1 MSMHDPIA
9 DMLTRIRNGQM
20 ANHTTVSLPASKIKL
35 GIAQVLLDEGFI
47 SGYHEVNSIDN
58 KKQISI
64 ELRYYRGRPVI
75 ERVRRISRPGLRKYL
90 PCNKLQ
96 PVAGFGIAI
105 LTTSKGIMSHLK
117 AKKEGIGGE
126 VICEVA

>member
-1 MSMHDPIA
+1 MHDPIA

-20 ANHTTVSLPASKIKL
+20 ANHQTVNIPTSKIKI
-35 GIAQVLLDEGFI
+35 GIAKVLLDEGYI
-47 SGYHEVNSIDN
+47 SGFQEVDSAET
-58 KKQISI
+58 KKHISV
-64 ELRYYRGRPVI
+64 ELKYYRGRPVI
-75 ERVRRISRPGLRKYL
+75 ESIRRISKPGLRKYL

-105 LTTSKGIMSHLK
+105 LTTSKGIMSHLA
-117 AKKEGIGGE
+117 AKKLGIGGE

>member
-20 ANHTTVSLPASKIKL
+20 ANHETVNVPTSKIKL
-35 GIAQVLLDEGFI
+35 GIAKVLLDEGYI
-47 SGYHEVNSIDN
+47 SGYKEVESSDN
-58 KKQISI
+58 KKHICI
-64 ELRYYRGRPVI
+64 ELKYYRGRPVI
-75 ERVRRISRPGLRKYL
+75 ERIHRVSKPGLRKYL

-105 LTTSKGIMSHLK
+105 LTTSKGIMSHLA
-117 AKKEGIGGE
+117 AKKQGVGGE
-126 VICEVA
+126 IICEVA